1 MKYFLK
7 RLESI
12 AWLAGPLIFLTHLP
26 IGKCY
31 SVAPRSPSSRSI
43 LFSSS
48 AADTS
53 KSSNKNILSFD
64 QAVMSRFA
72 CKSFQ
77 RANATVPDF
86 ITASPSDPEI
96 IHKALECIDLARL
109 SPSSFNTQ
117 PYKVIM
123 VHSPEQKL
131 ELSRYCL
138 GPNADRVRDADCT
151 AVFLADRKVLKTLP
165 RFSQFLN
172 QQNRQL
178 TKLLAVYIAVFSSGY
193 PLPRILS
200 AILSFFFR
208 WAMSMLHFVTRIL
221 RLPPTLPSLSSTET
235 WSTKNAMLV
244 AMTYM
249 LACSSRGLATIPMEG
264 IDVPGIRR
272 VLHIP
277 SRYAIPLVIATGKAA
292 SPMTNNLDWRSR
304 RYPREEMIYEN
315 QFGGQ

>member
-1 MKYFLK
+1 MFVRR
-7 RLESI
+7 RLELI
-12 AWLAGPLIFLTHLP
+12 AWLVGLAILLTQFP
-26 IGKCY
+26 IGECY
-31 SVAPRSPSSRSI
+31 SVAPRLPYRSS

-53 KSSNKNILSFD
+53 QSSNNRNILSFD

-77 RANATVPDF
+77 RANATVPECV
-86 ITASPSDPEI
+86 TASPSDPEI
-96 IHKALECIDLARL
+96 IRQALECIDMARL
-109 SPSSFNTQ
+109 APSSFNTQ
-117 PYKVIM
+117 PYKVVM
-123 VHSPEQKL
+123 VHNPEQKL
-131 ELSRYCL
+131 ALSRYCL

-165 RFSQFLN
+165 RFSQFLQ
-172 QQNRQL
+172 QQNRQM
-178 TKLLAVYIAVFSSGY
+178 TKLLAFYIAVFSSGY

-200 AILSFFFR
+200 AILSFSFR
-208 WAMSMLHFVTRIL
+208 WAMSMLNIVTRIL
-221 RLPPTLPSLSSTET
+221 RLPPTLPTLSSTET

-264 IDVPGIRR
+264 IDGPGIRR
-272 VLHIP
+272 VLRIP
-277 SRYAIPLVIATGKAA
+277 SRYAIPLVIATGRAA
-292 SPMTNNLDWRSR
+292 SPMTNLDWRSR

-315 QFGGQ
+315 QFGG